1 MNSIQKQARIAGVFF
16 LLNFLVPSLNW
27 SFVLSKLAVAG
38 NVNATVSNI
47 LNNEFLFRLGISFE
61 LFMSVGLVVLALLL
75 YQILKAINKNLA
87 MLALFMKLIESTLI
101 AVTVLI
107 PFIALQIIN
116 EASGLNGITPQQLQY
131 PVGLIFNSHTAIV
144 SIPMV
149 FLGIDMIL
157 FCYLFFKS
165 NYIPRMIAAFGIL
178 SFVLIFIHS
187 LMFIL
192 TPEYSEMP
200 INQIIF
206 WTPSGLFEIVVGIWL
221 IVKGVNTQEIN
232 VTK

>member
-1 MNSIQKQARIAGVFF
+1 MNSIQKHARIAGIFF
-16 LLNFLVPSLNW
+16 LFNFLIPSMNW
-27 SFVLSKLAVAG
+27 SFVLSKFAVAG
-38 NVNATVSNI
+38 NVTATANNI

-61 LFMSVGLVVLALLL
+61 LLMAVGLIVLALLL
-75 YQILKAINKNLA
+75 YQILKAINKTLA
-87 MLALFMKLIESTLI
+87 MLALFLKLIESTLI

-107 PFIALQIIN
+107 PFFALQIIK
-116 EASGLNGITPQQLQY
+116 EASGLNGLTLAQLQY
-131 PVGLIFNSHTAIV
+131 PLGLIFNSHTAIM

-178 SFVLIFIHS
+178 SFALIFIHA

-192 TPEYSEMP
+192 TPEYAEMP

-206 WTPSGLFEIVVGIWL
+206 WTPSGLFEIVIGIWL
-221 IVKGVNTQEIN
+221 IVKGLNT
-232 VTK
+232 